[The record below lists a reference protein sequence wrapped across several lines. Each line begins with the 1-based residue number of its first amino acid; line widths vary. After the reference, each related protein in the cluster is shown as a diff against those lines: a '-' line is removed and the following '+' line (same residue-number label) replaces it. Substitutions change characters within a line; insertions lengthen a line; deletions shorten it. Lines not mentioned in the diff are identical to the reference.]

1 MSKRPASDSP
11 AAQRPRRLGRG
22 LASLMANTK
31 LEAEAPDETTAAA
44 TAPGHYEP
52 VRPPAEASP
61 ADGAPLSVPVASI
74 RPNPFQPRRAFDEE
88 ALAELTDSIRRQG
101 LLQPLLVVGDGDGYL
116 LVAGERRLRAAKA
129 AGLTEV
135 PCLRRE
141 ATREQMLQWALTEN
155 IQRSDLNI
163 IDRATAFRDYMDRF
177 GLTQAELAA
186 HLSLPRSTIANTLR
200 LLDLCDAVR
209 RHLAEGVL
217 SFGHGKVLAALAG
230 REGDQR
236 RLARLAV
243 ESGLSVR
250 HLEQLVARTI
260 NKPDG
265 ASDAAPPPPP
275 TAKSDYI
282 RDVERQLARVVGS
295 KVTIRP
301 KGKRPAGRIVLEYNS
316 LDDFDRILDL
326 LGVKLES

>member
-1 MSKRPASDSP
+1 MGKSSSDTP

-31 LEAEAPDETTAAA
+31 LDADPADAAPPVPAA
-44 TAPGHYEP
+44 PSGRYEP
-52 VRPPAEASP
+52 VAPPPAPSP
-61 ADGAPLSVPVASI
+61 ADGAPLMVPIDAI
-74 RPNPFQPRRAFDEE
+74 RPNPYQPRRAFDQE
-88 ALAELTDSIRRQG
+88 ALAELADSIRQQG
-101 LLQPLLVVGDGDGYL
+101 LLQPLLVVKDGDDWV
-116 LVAGERRLRAAKA
+116 LVAGERRLRASKV
-129 AGLTEV
+129 AGLAEV
-135 PCLRRE
+135 PCIRRE
-141 ATREQMLQWALTEN
+141 ASREQMLQWALTEN

-163 IDRATAFRDYMDRF
+163 IDRAVAFRDYMDRF

-186 HLSLPRSTIANTLR
+186 QLSLPRSTVANCLR
-200 LLDLCDAVR
+200 LLDLCDDVQR
-209 RHLAEGVL
+209 SLADGLL
-217 SFGHGKVLAALAG
+217 SFGHGKILAGLAG
-230 REGDQR
+230 READQK

-250 HLEQLVARTI
+250 HLEQLVAQAI
-260 NKPDG
+260 NRAPG
-265 ASDAAPPPPP
+265 APAAAPPPR

-282 RDVERQLARVVGS
+282 LDVERQLARVVGS

-326 LGVKLES
+326 LGIRLES

>member
-1 MSKRPASDSP
+1 MSKRPSSDTP
-11 AAQRPRRLGRG
+11 KTQRPRRLGRG

-31 LEAEAPDETTAAA
+31 LDAEPAVPAAPK
-44 TAPGHYEP
+44 APGRYEP
-52 VRPPAEASP
+52 VTEPAEASS
-61 ADGAPLSVPVASI
+61 ADGTPLMLPIASI
-74 RPNPFQPRRAFDEE
+74 RPNPHQPRRAFDEE
-88 ALAELTDSIRRQG
+88 ALAELTDSIRQQG
-101 LLQPLLVVGDGDGYL
+101 LLQPLLVVKDGDGYV
-116 LVAGERRLRAAKA
+116 LVAGERRLRASKA
-129 AGLTEV
+129 AGLSEV
-135 PCLRRE
+135 PCVRRD

-186 HLSLPRSTIANTLR
+186 QLSLPRSTVANCLR
-200 LLDLCDAVR
+200 LLDLCDDVQ
-209 RHLAEGVL
+209 HYLADGLL
-217 SFGHGKVLAALAG
+217 SFGHGKILAGLAG
-230 REGDQR
+230 RQGDQK

-243 ESGLSVR
+243 EGGLSVR
-250 HLEQLVARTI
+250 HLEQLVAQAIT
-260 NKPDG
+260 KG
-265 ASDAAPPPPP
+265 DAASGAPAPLPRS
-275 TAKSDYI
+275 AKSEYI

-326 LGVKLES
+326 MGVNLES